1 MIQIINNVL
10 SQNSFDI
17 LYNIAKNAI
26 RYHYNVNTSNEN
38 TSVANDPLEFDVG
51 QFTSPVIIDEKPD
64 YVNDRYIEMIL
75 PIVLKINSYVE
86 IQNINRLKFNLLL
99 KQNIG
104 KNQYNTPHRDP
115 GRHSFVYYLNDSDG
129 DTFFFNEDMS
139 VSNRVTPKKN
149 SGVLFDSTVLH
160 ASANPAITDARFV
173 LNFVFN

>member
-1 MIQIINNVL
+1 MFQVIDNVL
-10 SQNSFDI
+10 DI
-17 LYNIAKNAI
+17 ESNVVLYNVAKNNI
-26 RYHYNVNTSNEN
+26 RYHYNVNTSNEYKSE
-38 TSVANDPLEFDVG
+38 TNDPLEFDVG

-64 YVNDRYIEMIL
+64 YVNNRYIEMMV
-75 PIVLKINSYVE
+75 PIVSKINSYVK

-104 KNQYNTPHRDP
+104 KDQYNTPHRDP
-115 GRHSFVYYLNDSDG
+115 GKYSFVYYLNDSDG